1 MFILRAAQK
10 STLKTLSSSLLG
22 TSTRSTSVRSTSVQ
36 SISLLSILML
46 SSFILST
53 LILSAAPAQA
63 QSSADFPNKPIRFI
77 VAFAPGGSTDIAARI
92 LAQSLTS
99 ILKVTVIVEN
109 KPGAGASIGTQYV
122 AGSAPD
128 GYTYLLTSPSFIVN
142 PLTTSVNAGYNPE
155 KDFAPVSIPATQPMG
170 VVVNEKVPVKNLNE
184 LKEFALKNKL
194 SFATAGNGTP
204 PNLTC
209 DNLFQQYWK
218 ADITHI
224 PYKGSGP
231 ALIASVSG
239 ETPIFC
245 GAVAGVS
252 QFMKQGK
259 VKVVAVSSDKRLPS
273 MPDAP
278 TFAEQGYGEI
288 KDDLWVGVFAPI
300 KTPKEIVQKM
310 NQAITLAINSKD
322 VQEKLDQN
330 DFITVGGTVEQTN
343 ESIRRGLARWEKAVK
358 EMKANAP
365 SK

>member
-1 MFILRAAQK
+1 MFAAKMIKNKLAVQYL
-10 STLKTLSSSLLG
+10 SLLTLSLAAS
-22 TSTRSTSVRSTSVQ
+22 
-36 SISLLSILML
+36 
-46 SSFILST
+46 
-53 LILSAAPAQA
+53 SAALA
-63 QSSADFPNKPIRFI
+63 QSANDFPNKPIRLV

-99 ILKVTVIVEN
+99 ILKVPVFVEN

-122 AGSAPD
+122 ANAGAD
-128 GYTYLLTSPSFIVN
+128 GYTYLVTSPSFIVN
-142 PLTTSVNAGYNPE
+142 PLTMGANAGYSPD

-170 VVVNEKVPVKNLNE
+170 VVVNEKIPAKNLSE
-184 LKEFALKNKL
+184 LKEL
-194 SFATAGNGTP
+194 SAKKDLSYATAGNGTP

-209 DNLFQQYWK
+209 DNLFRQYWK
-218 ADITHI
+218 ADVTHI

-278 TFAEQGYGEI
+278 TFAEQGYPEI
-288 KDDLWVGVFAPI
+288 KDDLWVGVFAPV
-300 KTPKEIVQKM
+300 KTPKEILLKM
-310 NQAITLAINSKD
+310 NQAISQAIATKD
-322 VQEKLDQN
+322 VQDKLDQN
-330 DFITVGGTVEQTN
+330 DFITVGGTLEQTN
-343 ESIRRGLARWEKAVK
+343 ENVQRDLLRWDKTVKAMKTLAPAK
-358 EMKANAP
+358 
-365 SK
+365 